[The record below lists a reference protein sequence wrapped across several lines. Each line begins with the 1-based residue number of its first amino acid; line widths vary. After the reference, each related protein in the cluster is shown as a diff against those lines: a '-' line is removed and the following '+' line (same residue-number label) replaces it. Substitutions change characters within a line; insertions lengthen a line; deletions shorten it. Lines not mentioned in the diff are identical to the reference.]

1 MTSTLNSA
9 NMHSCTCLDGAL
21 VGLFDNDP
29 NLNPDPANTRL
40 LDLTVAD
47 HNNAANKATAID
59 AAIRDLYVPE
69 DKRRTASMLTSVRDI
84 CRRAGQDVYL
94 SIERSDGGWF
104 VGYSDTHGSVTETL
118 PVTDTASDFVVK
130 AWLDSNHNGVL
141 DPGEDSREVDV
152 HVFNLGNLKSWS
164 TGISSTKVTGV
175 ASDNPPKVLYAG
187 EDRYG
192 NIAIDFGTGYRGG

>member
-1 MTSTLNSA
+1 
-9 NMHSCTCLDGAL
+9 MHSCTCLDGAL

-69 DKRRTASMLTSVRDI
+69 DETTHSVDVDI
-84 CRRAGQDVYL
+84 CARYMPESRPGRLSVYRAKH
-94 SIERSDGGWF
+94 GGWF

-152 HVFNLGNLKSWS
+152 HVFNLGNLK
-164 TGISSTKVTGV
+164 VM
-175 ASDNPPKVLYAG
+175 
-187 EDRYG
+187 EHG
-192 NIAIDFGTGYRGG
+192 NILNQSHRRRQR